1 MSAGI
6 IPDVYRHTAR
16 KSTVSKTIKSTSIR
30 SPQNLNLS
38 HLNISFDDKQLQ
50 TSNSINRIST
60 TIKLEELPRET
71 FIIQH
76 DNEVEQMII
85 DDNHELII
93 RQILDEMIESLG
105 TTVVHQIEESSSQVS
120 HPLILEFSSY

>member
-16 KSTVSKTIKSTSIR
+16 KSTVSKTIKSTSIC

-71 FIIQH
+71 FIIQR

-85 DDNHELII
+85 DDHHELII

-105 TTVVHQIEESSSQVS
+105 TIVIHHNDQSSSQVF
-120 HPLILEFSSY
+120 H